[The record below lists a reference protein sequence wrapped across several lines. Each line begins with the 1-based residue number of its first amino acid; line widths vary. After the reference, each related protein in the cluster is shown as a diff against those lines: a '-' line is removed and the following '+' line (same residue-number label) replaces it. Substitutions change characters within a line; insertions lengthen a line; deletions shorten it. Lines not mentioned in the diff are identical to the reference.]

1 MGAVVG
7 VDDAGEADDVDAL
20 AVLFAYCCS
29 PLSNCARNARPAAE
43 ELEPLDGSFVAER
56 PLTSLELDPEFG
68 VGVKPAEALPA
79 SCVPPPW

>member
-1 MGAVVG
+1 VTLIEAVVE

-29 PLSNCARNARPAAE
+29 PLSNSDRNARPAAE
-43 ELEPLDGSFVAER
+43 LEPLDGPFVAEK
-56 PLTSLELDPEFG
+56 PLTSLKLDPESG
-68 VGVKPAEALPA
+68 LGAEALPA